1 MYRSAPGQ
9 AQRLRAPRETTQL
22 DRLHLP
28 LPRAPQRCDCTPGWP
43 LRRRDVQEL
52 GSPSHSAMS
61 SSGKAAAPSSCLYP
75 QCFDPLT
82 RSCVKCSDLF
92 RNNTTLPFLTL
103 LTFYSTAKPTNTVP
117 TFVLTPTLPSVDLP
131 STVLIFGIPVV
142 VGFIL
147 AMAALW
153 GFLAW
158 KVGKQRRK
166 RKAKDEEA
174 KDEEAKENMDAAG
187 PLPGPGCQDPA
198 APEGDDVLVS
208 APCLNLNGGEKMPG
222 APRKVGAKQRPCCQ
236 GDADGDIVLLT
247 TMYPQHEECNHG
259 FPLPATELGA
269 TALVTTKT
277 TQNCAIEERA

>member
-1 MYRSAPGQ
+1 
-9 AQRLRAPRETTQL
+9 
-22 DRLHLP
+22 
-28 LPRAPQRCDCTPGWP
+28 
-43 LRRRDVQEL
+43 
-52 GSPSHSAMS
+52 SHSAMS

-92 RNNTTLPFLTL
+92 KNNTTLPFLTL
-103 LTFYSTAKPTNTVP
+103 LTFHPTAKPPNTVP
-117 TFVLTPTLPSVDLP
+117 TSVLTPTLPSVGLP
-131 STVLIFGIPVV
+131 STLLIFGIPVV
-142 VGFIL
+142 LGFIL

-153 GFLAW
+153 GFLAC

-166 RKAKDEEA
+166 RKAA
-174 KDEEAKENMDAAG
+174 DEEAKENMDAAG
-187 PLPGPGCQDPA
+187 PLPSPGCQDPA
-198 APEGDDVLVS
+198 ALEGDDALVS
-208 APCLNLNGGEKMPG
+208 ALCLNLNGGEKMPG
-222 APRKVGAKQRPCCQ
+222 PPRKAGAKQRPCCQ

-277 TQNCAIEERA
+277 TQNCAIEER